1 MQKYLFRS
9 LHRLLGQWWNKRN
22 TQITI
27 SYYFF
32 VFVQGF
38 CVKLSMDFIYQ
49 EKIQDLTLCQ
59 NIIDFFKDHP
69 GATTGSVGTIG
80 VFLGCTYTNPLTKQ
94 KAYAQYWPA
103 GTLAGDAVAIVTDD
117 PDTLFKVAAVT
128 AAAGTTI
135 GSVARAMIGLNVNGS
150 DGAGST
156 ASGNSGIAI
165 VPSVAVANTSTLPF
179 RIVDVVPDTAVA
191 STATLSSGG
200 GSTSLVVTGLTSTLP
215 VGTEVGYLAAN
226 GQYIGSGSWV
236 SAAVTG
242 TGSQT
247 ISINSQAVTVNSPTG
262 TASTGI
268 TIPAA
273 STLVFTQYPEA
284 VVKFNFGIHEYYTN
298 TAQAATL

>member
-1 MQKYLFRS
+1 MAYPFISAPYGLKPINLIGGQVFAGSTRNIQIQYGFGTNIFYGDVVGISRGFITRS
-9 LHRLLGQWWNKRN
+9 
-22 TQITI
+22 T
-27 SYYFF
+27 
-32 VFVQGF
+32 V
-38 CVKLSMDFIYQ
+38 
-49 EKIQDLTLCQ
+49 
-59 NIIDFFKDHP
+59 
-69 GATTGSVGTIG
+69 TTGASAVTGSAGSGTIG
-80 VFLGCTYTNPLTKQ
+80 VFLGCTYTNPITKQ
-94 KAYAQYWPA
+94 KQFAQYWPA
-103 GTLAGDAVAIVTDD
+103 GTLAGDAQAIVTDD

-128 AAAGTTI
+128 AAAGTTV
-135 GSVARAMIGLNVNGS
+135 GSVARAMVGLNVNGS

-156 ASGNSGIAI
+156 ATGNSGIAI

-179 RIVDVVPDTAVA
+179 RIVDVVPDTAIV
-191 STATLSSGG
+191 SNATLSSGG

-284 VVKFNFGIHEYYTN
+284 IVKFNFGIHEYYNN